1 MRLIHTG
8 GTIGMVPSPQGLV
21 PAKGVVEE
29 AVGKRALVTAH
40 DPLVDSAAIGAD
52 DWNRLLDLIE
62 TANDP
67 VIVTHGTDTLAYTGA
82 ALSQA
87 LAGRDAPVILCGA
100 MAPLGT
106 GGDAEAN
113 LDLALS
119 AQPSPGVW
127 LAFAGR
133 LMSAAGL
140 VKHKSHGADSFRT
153 VPQAPLSLPPASR
166 FGPARIGILTLT
178 PGIPAAMIEAALSEL
193 DGCVLRVFG
202 AGTAPPDPALYGA
215 LSDAQTRRCALRAV
229 SACEAGGLA
238 LAAMRQGLP
247 FGGLGCRTA
256 GWKQQRQPLSGFGY
270 TIRKGHDAAG
280 QGFAG
285 KYQYPRSR
293 ALGRTNPARNRQL
306 SSQRHSHQPFP
317 VADPCACAGQAGCG
331 SRERVSGATEPGS
344 GPSHHAPAGTG
355 WYARAGMP

>member
-21 PAKGVVEE
+21 SAKGVVEA
-29 AVGKRALVTAH
+29 AVGERARVTAL

-62 TANDP
+62 TADDP

-82 ALSQA
+82 ALSQT
-87 LAGRDAPVILCGA
+87 LAGRAAPVILCGA

-119 AQPSPGVW
+119 AQPGPGVW

-133 LMSAAGL
+133 LMPAAGL
-140 VKHKSHGADSFRT
+140 VKHNSHGVDSFRA
-153 VPQAPLSLPPASR
+153 VPQAPLSLPPVGR

-178 PGIPAAMIEAALSEL
+178 PGIPAAMVEAALSVL

-202 AGTAPPDPALYGA
+202 AGTAPPDPALYDA
-215 LSDAQTRRCALRAV
+215 LSDAQRRGCALRAV

-238 LAAMRQGLP
+238 PGTYAAGASLWESGVQN
-247 FGGLGCRTA
+247 GGLETA
-256 GWKQQRQPLSGFGY
+256 EAAFVRLWLHHS
-270 TIRKGHDAAG
+270 KGA
-280 QGFAG
+280 
-285 KYQYPRSR
+285 
-293 ALGRTNPARNRQL
+293 
-306 SSQRHSHQPFP
+306 
-317 VADPCACAGQAGCG
+317 
-331 SRERVSGATEPGS
+331 
-344 GPSHHAPAGTG
+344 
-355 WYARAGMP
+355 

>member
-21 PAKGVVEE
+21 PANGVVEA
-29 AVGKRALVTAH
+29 AVGERARVTAL

-62 TANDP
+62 TSDDP

-82 ALSQA
+82 ALSQT

-113 LDLALS
+113 LNLALS
-119 AQPSPGVW
+119 AQPGPGVW

-133 LMSAAGL
+133 LMPAAGL
-140 VKHKSHGADSFRT
+140 VKHNSHGVDSFRA
-153 VPQAPLSLPPASR
+153 VPQAPLSLPPVGR

-178 PGIPAAMIEAALSEL
+178 PGIPAAMVEAALSVL

-215 LSDAQTRRCALRAV
+215 LSDAQRRGCALRAV

-238 LAAMRQGLP
+238 PGTYAAGASLWESGVQN
-247 FGGLGCRTA
+247 GGLETA
-256 GWKQQRQPLSGFGY
+256 EAAFVRLWLHHS
-270 TIRKGHDAAG
+270 KGA
-280 QGFAG
+280 
-285 KYQYPRSR
+285 
-293 ALGRTNPARNRQL
+293 
-306 SSQRHSHQPFP
+306 
-317 VADPCACAGQAGCG
+317 
-331 SRERVSGATEPGS
+331 
-344 GPSHHAPAGTG
+344 
-355 WYARAGMP
+355 

>member
-21 PAKGVVEE
+21 PANGVVEA
-29 AVGKRALVTAH
+29 AVGERARVTAL

-62 TANDP
+62 TAEDP

-82 ALSQA
+82 ALSQT

-113 LDLALS
+113 LNLALS
-119 AQPSPGVW
+119 AQPGPGVW

-133 LMSAAGL
+133 LMPAAGL
-140 VKHKSHGADSFRT
+140 VKHNSHGVDSFRA
-153 VPQAPLSLPPASR
+153 VPQAPLSLPPVGR

-178 PGIPAAMIEAALSEL
+178 PGIPAAMVEAALSVL

-202 AGTAPPDPALYGA
+202 AGTAPPDPVLYGA
-215 LSDAQTRRCALRAV
+215 LSDAQRRGCALRAV

-238 LAAMRQGLP
+238 PGTYAAGASLWESGVQN
-247 FGGLGCRTA
+247 GGLETA
-256 GWKQQRQPLSGFGY
+256 EAAFVRLWLHHS
-270 TIRKGHDAAG
+270 KGA
-280 QGFAG
+280 
-285 KYQYPRSR
+285 
-293 ALGRTNPARNRQL
+293 
-306 SSQRHSHQPFP
+306 
-317 VADPCACAGQAGCG
+317 
-331 SRERVSGATEPGS
+331 
-344 GPSHHAPAGTG
+344 
-355 WYARAGMP
+355 

>member
-21 PAKGVVEE
+21 PAKGVVEA
-29 AVGKRALVTAH
+29 AVGERARVTAL

-62 TANDP
+62 TADDP

-82 ALSQA
+82 ALSQT

-113 LDLALS
+113 LNLALS
-119 AQPSPGVW
+119 AQPGPGVW

-133 LMSAAGL
+133 LMPAAGL
-140 VKHKSHGADSFRT
+140 VKHNSHGVDSFRA
-153 VPQAPLSLPPASR
+153 VPQAPLSLPPVGR

-178 PGIPAAMIEAALSEL
+178 PGIPAAMVEAALSEL

-215 LSDAQTRRCALRAV
+215 LSDAQRRGCALRAV

-238 LAAMRQGLP
+238 PGSYAAGASLWESGVQN
-247 FGGLGCRTA
+247 GGLETA
-256 GWKQQRQPLSGFGY
+256 EAAFVRLWLHHS
-270 TIRKGHDAAG
+270 KGA
-280 QGFAG
+280 
-285 KYQYPRSR
+285 
-293 ALGRTNPARNRQL
+293 
-306 SSQRHSHQPFP
+306 
-317 VADPCACAGQAGCG
+317 
-331 SRERVSGATEPGS
+331 
-344 GPSHHAPAGTG
+344 
-355 WYARAGMP
+355 

>member
-21 PAKGVVEE
+21 PAKGVVEA
-29 AVGKRALVTAH
+29 AVGERARVTAL
-40 DPLVDSAAIGAD
+40 DPLVDSAAIGAA

-62 TANDP
+62 TADDP

-119 AQPSPGVW
+119 AQPGPGVW

-133 LMSAAGL
+133 LMPAAGL
-140 VKHKSHGADSFRT
+140 VKHDSHGVDSFRA

-202 AGTAPPDPALYGA
+202 AGTAPPDPTLYNA
-215 LSDAQTRRCALRAV
+215 LSNAQTRGCALRAV

-238 LAAMRQGLP
+238 PGAYAAGASLWESGVQN
-247 FGGLGCRTA
+247 GGLETA
-256 GWKQQRQPLSGFGY
+256 EAAFVRLWLHHS
-270 TIRKGHDAAG
+270 KGA
-280 QGFAG
+280 
-285 KYQYPRSR
+285 
-293 ALGRTNPARNRQL
+293 
-306 SSQRHSHQPFP
+306 
-317 VADPCACAGQAGCG
+317 
-331 SRERVSGATEPGS
+331 
-344 GPSHHAPAGTG
+344 
-355 WYARAGMP
+355 

>member
-21 PAKGVVEE
+21 PAKGVVEA
-29 AVGKRALVTAH
+29 AVGERAWVTAL
-40 DPLVDSAAIGAD
+40 DPLVDSAAIGAA

-62 TANDP
+62 TADDP

-119 AQPSPGVW
+119 AQPGPGVW

-133 LMSAAGL
+133 LMPAAGL
-140 VKHKSHGADSFRT
+140 VKHDSHGVDSFRA
-153 VPQAPLSLPPASR
+153 VPQAPLSLPPARR

-178 PGIPAAMIEAALSEL
+178 PGIPAAMVEAALSEL

-215 LSDAQTRRCALRAV
+215 LSDAQRRGCALRAV

-238 LAAMRQGLP
+238 PGSYAAGASLWQSGVQN
-247 FGGLGCRTA
+247 GGLETA
-256 GWKQQRQPLSGFGY
+256 EAAFVRLWLHHS
-270 TIRKGHDAAG
+270 KGA
-280 QGFAG
+280 
-285 KYQYPRSR
+285 
-293 ALGRTNPARNRQL
+293 
-306 SSQRHSHQPFP
+306 
-317 VADPCACAGQAGCG
+317 
-331 SRERVSGATEPGS
+331 
-344 GPSHHAPAGTG
+344 
-355 WYARAGMP
+355 

>member
-21 PAKGVVEE
+21 PANGVVEA
-29 AVGKRALVTAH
+29 AVGERARVTAL

-62 TANDP
+62 TADDP

-82 ALSQA
+82 ALSQT

-113 LDLALS
+113 LNLALS
-119 AQPSPGVW
+119 AQPGPGVW

-133 LMSAAGL
+133 LMPAAGL
-140 VKHKSHGADSFRT
+140 VKHNSHGVDSFRA
-153 VPQAPLSLPPASR
+153 VPQAPLSLPPVGR

-178 PGIPAAMIEAALSEL
+178 PGIPAAMVEAALSVL

-215 LSDAQTRRCALRAV
+215 LSDAQRRGCALRAV

-238 LAAMRQGLP
+238 PGTYAAGASLWESGVQN
-247 FGGLGCRTA
+247 GGLETA
-256 GWKQQRQPLSGFGY
+256 EAAFVRLWLHHS
-270 TIRKGHDAAG
+270 KGA
-280 QGFAG
+280 
-285 KYQYPRSR
+285 
-293 ALGRTNPARNRQL
+293 
-306 SSQRHSHQPFP
+306 
-317 VADPCACAGQAGCG
+317 
-331 SRERVSGATEPGS
+331 
-344 GPSHHAPAGTG
+344 
-355 WYARAGMP
+355 

>member
-21 PAKGVVEE
+21 PANGVVEA
-29 AVGKRALVTAH
+29 AVGERARVTAL

-62 TANDP
+62 TADDP

-82 ALSQA
+82 ALSQT

-113 LDLALS
+113 LNLALS
-119 AQPSPGVW
+119 AQPGPGVW

-133 LMSAAGL
+133 LMPAAGL
-140 VKHKSHGADSFRT
+140 VKHNSHGVDSFRA
-153 VPQAPLSLPPASR
+153 VPQAPLSLPPARR

-178 PGIPAAMIEAALSEL
+178 PGIPAAMVEAALSVL

-215 LSDAQTRRCALRAV
+215 LSDAQRRGCALRAV

-238 LAAMRQGLP
+238 PGTYAAGASLWESGVQN
-247 FGGLGCRTA
+247 GGLETA
-256 GWKQQRQPLSGFGY
+256 EAAFVRLWLHHS
-270 TIRKGHDAAG
+270 KGA
-280 QGFAG
+280 
-285 KYQYPRSR
+285 
-293 ALGRTNPARNRQL
+293 
-306 SSQRHSHQPFP
+306 
-317 VADPCACAGQAGCG
+317 
-331 SRERVSGATEPGS
+331 
-344 GPSHHAPAGTG
+344 
-355 WYARAGMP
+355 